1 MAEFGLITYDD
12 AVRRED
18 LLDIISDVSPDDNP
32 LSTMLATTTAKGTY
46 HEWAEDYIDRPSSV
60 ASSYEGQATSY
71 SDLTQP
77 SRRGNFTHII
87 SQSYRV
93 SGTERA
99 VSVAGMSDPFAYQK
113 AKALRQWKNNLEYA
127 LLRSTAASGSSGV
140 ARTMIGI
147 SAVVTSHYTN
157 RNSGTSLTEDMLLD
171 GIQDVW
177 TDVGGDSVCD
187 LILTTMPLKRR
198 ISSFTAGSTKY
209 IDASDK
215 RLVRPVEVYESDAG
229 LVRIMAHKDARNAAA
244 TPGPELLGLR
254 EDKWRVAYLRRPTS
268 EDRPKDGDYTAGE
281 IIGEMTLEY
290 LAQRANFRQTGFV
303 LTGI

>member
-1 MAEFGLITYDD
+1 MAFGLMTYQDS
-12 AVRRED
+12 ARRED
-18 LLDIISDVSPDDNP
+18 LLDLISDVSPDENP
-32 LSTMLATTTAKGTY
+32 LSTMLGTTNAKGTY
-46 HEWAEDYIDRPSSV
+46 HEWLEDYISRPSSV
-60 ASSYEGQATSY
+60 ASSAEGGTTTY

-87 SQSYRV
+87 KQSFKV
-93 SGTERA
+93 SGTESA
-99 VSVAGMSDPFAYQK
+99 VAVAGMGDPYTYQK
-113 AKALRQWKNNLEYA
+113 AKALKTWKNNLEYA

-147 SAVVTSHYTN
+147 SAVITSHYTN

-171 GIQDVW
+171 GLQDVW
-177 TDVGGDSVCD
+177 TDVGADSTVD

-198 ISSFTAGSTKY
+198 ISSFTAGSTKF

-215 RLVRPVEVYESDAG
+215 KLVRPVEIYEADTG
-229 LVRIMAHKDARNAAA
+229 IVRIMAHKHARNAAA

-254 EDKWRVAYLRRPTS
+254 EDKWKVAYLRRPVS
-268 EDRPKDGDYTAGE
+268 EERPKDGDYKSGE

-290 LAQRANFRQTGFV
+290 LAERANFRQTGFV

>member
-1 MAEFGLITYDD
+1 MSFGLITYDD
-12 AVRRED
+12 TVRRED
-18 LLDIISDVSPDDNP
+18 LIDLISDVSPDENP
-32 LSTMLATTTAKGTY
+32 LSTMLGTTVARGTY
-46 HEWAEDYIDRPSSV
+46 HEWAEDYISRPSSV
-60 ASSYEGQATSY
+60 SSSYEGKATEY

-87 SQSYRV
+87 SQSFRV

-99 VSVAGMSDPFAYQK
+99 VAVAGMSDPFQYQK
-113 AKALRQWKNNLEYA
+113 AKALKQWKNNLEYA
-127 LLRSTAASGSSGV
+127 LLNSTKASGSSGV

-147 SAVVTSHYTN
+147 SAVITSHYTN

-171 GIQDVW
+171 GLQDVW
-177 TDVGGDSVCD
+177 TDVGSDSTVD

-215 RLVRPVEVYESDAG
+215 KLVRPVEIYEADTG
-229 LVRIMAHKDARNAAA
+229 IVRIMAHKDVASAAA
-244 TPGPELLGLR
+244 TPGPTLLGLR
-254 EDKWRVAYLRRPTS
+254 EDKWRIAYLRKPAA
-268 EDRPKDGDYTAGE
+268 EERPKDGDYNGGE

-290 LAQRANFRQTGFV
+290 LAERANFKQTGFV
-303 LTGI
+303 QTGL

>member
-1 MAEFGLITYDD
+1 MSFGLITYNDS
-12 AVRRED
+12 VRRED
-18 LLDIISDVSPDDNP
+18 LIDVISDVSPDDNP

-46 HEWAEDYIDRPSSV
+46 HEWSEDYISRPSSV
-60 ASSYEGQATSY
+60 SSSAEGHTTTY
-71 SDLTQP
+71 DDLTQP

-99 VSVAGMSDPFAYQK
+99 VSVAGMSDPYQYQK
-113 AKALRQWKNNLEYA
+113 AKALREWKNKLEYA
-127 LLRSTAASGSSGV
+127 LIRSTAASGSSGV

-147 SAVVTSHYTN
+147 DAVVTSHYTN

-171 GIQDVW
+171 GLQDVW
-177 TDVGGDSVCD
+177 TDVGSDSNVD

-215 RLVRPVEVYESDAG
+215 KLVRPVEVYEADTG
-229 LVRIMAHKDARNAAA
+229 VVRIMAHKDMRNAAT
-244 TPGPELLGLR
+244 TPGPTILGLR
-254 EDKWRVAYLRRPTS
+254 EDKWRIAYLRKPFS
-268 EDRPKDGDYTAGE
+268 EERPKDGDYTPGE
-281 IIGEMTLEY
+281 VLGEMTLEY
-290 LAQRANFRQTGFV
+290 LAQRANFKQTGFV
-303 LTGI
+303 LTGL

>member
-1 MAEFGLITYDD
+1 MAFGLITYDD
-12 AVRRED
+12 TVRRED
-18 LLDIISDVSPDDNP
+18 LIDLISDVSPDDNP
-32 LSTMLATTTAKGTY
+32 LSTMLATTVARGTY
-46 HEWAEDYIDRPSSV
+46 HEWAEDYISRPSSV
-60 ASSYEGQATSY
+60 SSSYEGKTTTY

-77 SRRGNFTHII
+77 ARRGNFTHIV

-99 VSVAGMSDPFAYQK
+99 VAVAGMSDPFQYQK
-113 AKALRQWKNNLEYA
+113 AKALKQWKNNLEYI
-127 LLRSTAASGSSGV
+127 LLNSTKASGSSGV

-147 SAVVTSHYTN
+147 TAVITSHYTN

-171 GIQDVW
+171 GLQDVW
-177 TDVGGDSVCD
+177 TDVGSDSNVD

-215 RLVRPVEVYESDAG
+215 KLVRPVEVYEADTG
-229 LVRIMAHKDARNAAA
+229 IVRIMAHKDVANAAA
-244 TPGPELLGLR
+244 TPGPTLLGLR
-254 EDKWRVAYLRRPTS
+254 EDKWKIAYLRKPYS
-268 EDRPKDGDYTAGE
+268 EERPKDGDYTGGE

-290 LAQRANFRQTGFV
+290 LAERANFKQTGFV
-303 LTGI
+303 TTGL

>member
-1 MAEFGLITYDD
+1 MGLITYQDS
-12 AVRRED
+12 VRRED
-18 LLDIISDVSPDDNP
+18 LLDIISDVSPDQNP
-32 LSTMLATTTAKGTY
+32 LSTMLGTTTAKGTY
-46 HEWAEDYIDRPSSV
+46 HEWTEDYISRPSSV
-60 ASSYEGQATSY
+60 SSSAEAKTTTY

-99 VSVAGMSDPFAYQK
+99 VAVAGMGDPLTYQK
-113 AKALRQWKNNLEYA
+113 QKALRTWKNNLEYA

-140 ARTMIGI
+140 ARSMIGI
-147 SAVVTSHYTN
+147 TAVITSHYTN

-171 GIQDVW
+171 GLQDVW
-177 TDVGGDSVCD
+177 TDVGSDSTVD

-215 RLVRPVEVYESDAG
+215 KLVRPVEIYEADTG
-229 LVRIMAHKDARNAAA
+229 IVRIMAHKDVYNSTT
-244 TPGPELLGLR
+244 TPGPTLLGLR
-254 EDKWRVAYLRRPTS
+254 EDKWKVAYLRKPVS
-268 EDRPKDGDYTAGE
+268 EPRPKDGDYESGE

-290 LAQRANFRQTGFV
+290 LAERANFKQTGFV
-303 LTGI
+303 TTGI

>member
-1 MAEFGLITYDD
+1 MAFGLHTYDD

-18 LLDIISDVSPDDNP
+18 LLDVISDVSPDDNP
-32 LSTMLATTTAKGTY
+32 LSTMLGTTTAKGTY
-46 HEWAEDYIDRPSSV
+46 HEWSEDYISRPSSV
-60 ASSYEGQATSY
+60 ASSYEGKTTTY

-87 SQSYRV
+87 SQSFKV

-99 VSVAGMSDPFAYQK
+99 VAVAGMSDPYQYQK
-113 AKALRQWKNNLEYA
+113 GKALRTWKNNLEYA

-147 SAVVTSHYTN
+147 AAVVTSHYTN

-177 TDVGGDSVCD
+177 TDVGSDSVCD

-215 RLVRPVEVYESDAG
+215 KLVRPVEVYESDAG
-229 LVRIMAHKDARNAAA
+229 LVRIMAHKDVANSAT
-244 TPGPELLGLR
+244 TPGPMILGLR
-254 EDKWRVAYLRRPTS
+254 EDKWKVAYLRRPAS
-268 EDRPKDGDYTAGE
+268 EERPKDGDYTGGE

-290 LAQRANFRQTGFV
+290 LAQRANFKQTGFV